1 MTVQTCLNNIQETN
15 LGYIRMIVYIEGGKA
30 EERTLDTYTS
40 RELID
45 GLNKPASAYYQIGEY
60 WYIIYKS

>member
-1 MTVQTCLNNIQETN
+1 MNVQNCLNNIPETN
-15 LGYIRMIVYIEGGKA
+15 LGYIRMIVYIEGGQGS
-30 EERTLDTYTS
+30 ERTLDTYTS

-45 GLNKPASAYYQIGEY
+45 ILNKQASAYYQIGEY